1 MSQSPKNM
9 SIPQKFYFNTLIFSI
24 LIILI
29 APNSTHAQSRFE
41 FGASLSTMQY
51 EGEIGGRFPYIY
63 NDLNNPTSRVRL
75 GAGIN
80 FGYHLTDYFTFRASL
95 LIGSVQAA
103 DQLLKPEPDPAVIYK
118 LARNFSFRSSIT
130 EVGVVG
136 EFYPLPVLFK
146 RYGQNLGRFNPYIIG
161 GINVF
166 KFNPKSL
173 YLDKTGAL
181 SWVDLK
187 PLRTEGQGMPI
198 ANAPKEYS
206 LTSFSFPIGIGVRFN
221 ITENTSIALEW
232 MTRTTTTDYLDDVSG
247 RYIDNAE
254 FDNFFG
260 AGTVL
265 ADQAKQKANFP
276 SWLNG
281 VHVNGFLPTEPRGS
295 LNKFNDYYYTT
306 SIKVFITL
314 DKIIGKNDSWLGGDK
329 YLNCPTSR
337 F

>member
-1 MSQSPKNM
+1 M
-9 SIPQKFYFNTLIFSI
+9 
-24 LIILI
+24 
-29 APNSTHAQSRFE
+29 
-41 FGASLSTMQY
+41 
-51 EGEIGGRFPYIY
+51 
-63 NDLNNPTSRVRL
+63 
-75 GAGIN
+75 
-80 FGYHLTDYFTFRASL
+80 
-95 LIGSVQAA
+95 
-103 DQLLKPEPDPAVIYK
+103 
-118 LARNFSFRSSIT
+118 
-130 EVGVVG
+130 
-136 EFYPLPVLFK
+136 
-146 RYGQNLGRFNPYIIG
+146 
-161 GINVF
+161 
-166 KFNPKSL
+166 

-221 ITENTSIALEW
+221 ITENTSIALEL
-232 MTRTTTTDYLDDVSG
+232 MNRTTSTDYLDDVSG

-306 SIKVFITL
+306 SIKIL
-314 DKIIGKNDSWLGGDK
+314 ISL
-329 YLNCPTSR
+329 
-337 F
+337 

>member
-1 MSQSPKNM
+1 M
-9 SIPQKFYFNTLIFSI
+9 QKLRLIRSNKLIFNLLI
-24 LIILI
+24 LTLL
-29 APNSTHAQSRFE
+29 STPTVAQGKFE
-41 FGASLSTMQY
+41 IGFALSTMQY

-63 NDLNNPTSRVRL
+63 NDLHNPTSRARM
-75 GAGIN
+75 GGGIN
-80 FGYHLTDYFTFRASL
+80 FGYHLTDFLSIRGVVNV
-95 LIGSVQAA
+95 GSVQAA
-103 DQLLKPEPDPAVIYK
+103 DRLLKPDPDPAVVYK
-118 LARNFSFRSSIT
+118 LTRNLSFRSSIV
-130 EVGVVG
+130 EAGLSA

-146 RYGQNLGRFNPYIIG
+146 RWGQNLGRFNPYIIAG
-161 GINVF
+161 FNVF
-166 KFNPKSL
+166 RFNPRSI
-173 YLDKTGAL
+173 YLDKTGAF

-206 LTSFSFPIGIGVRFN
+206 LTSTSIPLGIGIRFN
-221 ITENTSIALEW
+221 VNDDISLALEW
-232 MTRTTTTDYLDDVSG
+232 ANRTTSTDYLDDVSG

-254 FDNFFG
+254 FDRFFG

-295 LNKFNDYYYTT
+295 LNKFNDYYYTS
-306 SIKVFITL
+306 SIKLFINL
-314 DKIIGKNDSWLGGDK
+314 DRVAGKSNSWIRNDK
-329 YLNCPTSR
+329 YLKCPTR

>member
-1 MSQSPKNM
+1 M
-9 SIPQKFYFNTLIFSI
+9 QKQNILFIKKLIFSI
-24 LIILI
+24 LILFVV
-29 APNSTHAQSRFE
+29 ANHTFAQGKFE
-41 FGASLSTMQY
+41 LGFALGTMQY

-63 NDLNNPTSRVRL
+63 NDLNNPTSPARVT
-75 GAGIN
+75 GGIN
-80 FGYHLTDYFTFRASL
+80 FGYHLTDFLSFRGSFNV
-95 LIGSVQAA
+95 GSVQAS
-103 DQLLKPEPDPAVIYK
+103 DRLLKPDPDPAVVYK
-118 LARNFSFRSSIT
+118 LTRNLSFRSSIV
-130 EVGVVG
+130 EAGVVA
-136 EFYPLPVLFK
+136 EFYPLPVIFK
-146 RYGQNLGRFNPYIIG
+146 RYGQNLGRFNPYIVAG
-161 GINVF
+161 FNVF
-166 KFNPKSL
+166 RFNPRSL
-173 YLDKTGAL
+173 YLDKTGSL

-206 LTSFSFPIGIGVRFN
+206 LTSTSIPIGIGVRFN
-221 ITENTSIALEW
+221 VNDNISLALEW
-232 MTRTTTTDYLDDVSG
+232 MNRSTATDYLDDASG

-260 AGTVL
+260 AGTVQ

-306 SIKVFITL
+306 SIKLFINL
-314 DKIIGKNDSWLGGDK
+314 DRIAGKSNSWIGGDK
-329 YLNCPTSR
+329 YLKCPPR

>member
-1 MSQSPKNM
+1 M
-9 SIPQKFYFNTLIFSI
+9 SIPQKVYFNTLIFSI

-118 LARNFSFRSSIT
+118 LARNFSFMSSIT

-166 KFNPKSL
+166 RFNPRSL
-173 YLDKTGAL
+173 YLDKTGVL

-232 MTRTTTTDYLDDVSG
+232 VNRTTSTDYLDDVSG

-265 ADQAKQKANFP
+265 ADQAKQKANFQ

-314 DKIIGKNDSWLGGDK
+314 DKIIGNNDSWLGGDK